1 MPEAENARALDRLLL
16 CRADLRRRG
25 IKISDSTI
33 ARLEKKGAFPRRVR
47 VSTNSVAWM
56 AAEIDA
62 YIADL
67 AASRGDGR

>member
-1 MPEAENARALDRLLL
+1 MPCRFASARDQDFRFDD
-16 CRADLRRRG
+16 CPPR
-25 IKISDSTI
+25 
-33 ARLEKKGAFPRRVR
+33 KKGAFPRRVR

>member
-1 MPEAENARALDRLLL
+1 MPEAENVQALDRLLL

-33 ARLEKKGAFPRRVR
+33 ARLEKLGAFPKRVR
-47 VSTNSVAWM
+47 ISTNSIAWM

-67 AASRGDGR
+67 AASRKSGQ